1 MVRNIKIILLVAG
14 LVCFI
19 PVVLFSLSKLG
30 DIYRL
35 FDPYSDEQIAG
46 PTIVSSDW
54 LEIAPKKPLKVERQI
69 QMIVLDLD
77 KSIKLER
84 DGTLVLPGGST
95 VTPEVQ
101 LVGDD
106 GKTYELNHPSS
117 WSNPSTRTNYA
128 EFSMAD
134 LPKDRMY
141 GKV

>member
-1 MVRNIKIILLVAG
+1 MKRSTVILLVVG
-14 LVCFI
+14 FVCLTPI
-19 PVVLFSLSKLG
+19 AILSLSKLG
-30 DIYRL
+30 EIYRL

-84 DGTLVLPGGST
+84 DGTLVLPDGST

-106 GKTYELNHPSS
+106 GKTYELNHQS
-117 WSNPSTRTNYA
+117 
-128 EFSMAD
+128 
-134 LPKDRMY
+134 
-141 GKV
+141 